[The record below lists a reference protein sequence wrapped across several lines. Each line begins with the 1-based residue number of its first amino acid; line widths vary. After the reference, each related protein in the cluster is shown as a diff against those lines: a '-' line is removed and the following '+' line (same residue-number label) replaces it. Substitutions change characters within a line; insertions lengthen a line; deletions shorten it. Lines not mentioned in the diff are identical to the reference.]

1 MKRLGLNSPDDGI
14 GIRVGL
20 RSQILGVRLSSG
32 APSFCGCDG
41 IGIRIGLKIRVLRV
55 RLPPSAPDSGV
66 SIMDNTEG
74 FYPFN
79 VGSIPARRTI
89 FLRRGI
95 CLVYF

>member
-1 MKRLGLNSPDDGI
+1 MSIYCPGDGI

-20 RSQILGVRLSSG
+20 RSQILGVRVSSG
-32 APSFCGCDG
+32 AP
-41 IGIRIGLKIRVLRV
+41 I
-55 RLPPSAPDSGV
+55 SGV

-89 FLRRGI
+89 F
-95 CLVYF
+95 